1 MYIVVTFTVKKK
13 KNNKNPTTTKPKTN
27 SACQRVWRTRLPFD
41 VNCLQSFLCSLCKFG
56 YFN

>member
-13 KNNKNPTTTKPKTN
+13 KQKQKPTTKPKTN
-27 SACQRVWRTRLPFD
+27 SACQCVWRTRLPFD

>member
-13 KNNKNPTTTKPKTN
+13 PKQKGPCLP
-27 SACQRVWRTRLPFD
+27 SVWRTRLPFD